1 MANTKITSDNLD
13 TLTTLTVDDITID
26 GSTISDAGDF
36 TLDVGGDIILD
47 AGGADISFKV
57 AGTEFGSI
65 FNVSDNL
72 YLNAAISDKDII
84 LRGNDGGSFINALTL
99 DMSDAGKATFNAG
112 ANFGGAV
119 SIATNAILSN
129 GTLTVS
135 SGSGAGYS
143 TQISTEYAFP
153 KINTRIDAIA
163 GASYEGQIFFRTSSG
178 GGSATER
185 MRIDSAG
192 LVSMTHAAGG
202 HTGGLSIIN
211 SQAGGYGSALTFQ
224 SERSDDNSIVSAA
237 QIRTQGQD
245 SWNSAASADSNLIFA
260 TALNG
265 SLTDK
270 MFIKHDG
277 AVGIGVSP
285 SYKLD
290 VQGAAGD
297 VAIFR
302 GDANN
307 TIRAYLGSSY
317 QIFQAYNGTNTN
329 QFGYVGD
336 VFYIQTAAT
345 ERMRI
350 DSLGRLLIG
359 KNNAGFEVAGINTT
373 TGDQINI
380 TSDGVTPLQ
389 LNRLSSDGG
398 LITFAQATSTE
409 GSVTVSG
416 STVSYNGFSGNHET
430 SGIST
435 DTEIGTVCSTIDELD
450 TYVSGT
456 KSGQTRADHAKIKIS
471 DTVGDTRVYG
481 ILASYSETDNKPVVA
496 SVGIGSIKVTGAC
509 SGGDLLESNG
519 DGTAKVQSDDI
530 IKSKTIGKVTIGNSS
545 ASVKL
550 VSCVLY
556 CG

>member
-265 SLTDK
+265 S
-270 MFIKHDG
+270 
-277 AVGIGVSP
+277 
-285 SYKLD
+285 
-290 VQGAAGD
+290 
-297 VAIFR
+297 
-302 GDANN
+302 
-307 TIRAYLGSSY
+307 
-317 QIFQAYNGTNTN
+317 
-329 QFGYVGD
+329 
-336 VFYIQTAAT
+336 
-345 ERMRI
+345 
-350 DSLGRLLIG
+350 
-359 KNNAGFEVAGINTT
+359 
-373 TGDQINI
+373 
-380 TSDGVTPLQ
+380 
-389 LNRLSSDGG
+389 
-398 LITFAQATSTE
+398 
-409 GSVTVSG
+409 
-416 STVSYNGFSGNHET
+416 
-430 SGIST
+430 
-435 DTEIGTVCSTIDELD
+435 
-450 TYVSGT
+450 
-456 KSGQTRADHAKIKIS
+456 
-471 DTVGDTRVYG
+471 
-481 ILASYSETDNKPVVA
+481 
-496 SVGIGSIKVTGAC
+496 
-509 SGGDLLESNG
+509 
-519 DGTAKVQSDDI
+519 
-530 IKSKTIGKVTIGNSS
+530 
-545 ASVKL
+545 
-550 VSCVLY
+550 
-556 CG
+556 